1 MNQESLNK
9 KYSYRAILNRE
20 LVSIPVDGPPP
31 NKVLSG
37 MEGSNDSPPASDSP
51 AGVSITGVPVLIPAP
66 SLPVPLPQAS
76 TSSLADMA
84 PPPPIPH
91 VPTHALGAELLTPL
105 SSHVPTHALG
115 AESLTPLS
123 SHAPTRALGVEGS
136 SFPYGSTAGD
146 TSWTNQITV
155 YRDDWCDSSRVVYD
169 KTRAAIMAGQRRIQP
184 VRARV
189 EHGTNVRRS
198 VDSRQP
204 NLVGAPEKRRRAP
217 PAKASRAQMPVRRPR
232 GTLTLDRGESAAL
245 PHLVRT
251 VGTANARYKRRGLPC
266 ASLASGCKS
275 TPAGYA
281 KNNP

>member
-1 MNQESLNK
+1 
-9 KYSYRAILNRE
+9 
-20 LVSIPVDGPPP
+20 
-31 NKVLSG
+31 

-136 SFPYGSTAGD
+136 IFPYGSTAGD

-169 KTRAAIMAGQRRIQP
+169 KTRAAIMAGQRRTRP

-217 PAKASRAQMPVRRPR
+217 PAKAYVSKRREGAGSDASTTTPR
-232 GTLTLDRGESAAL
+232 DADPRQRVERRTPSPSEDCWYCERPLQAPGAAL
-245 PHLVRT
+245 CESCQRVQEHPCWVCQKQPLDQRSPHC
-251 VGTANARYKRRGLPC
+251 GGADGFMC
-266 ASLASGCKS
+266 G
-275 TPAGYA
+275 
-281 KNNP
+281 

>member
-1 MNQESLNK
+1 
-9 KYSYRAILNRE
+9 
-20 LVSIPVDGPPP
+20 
-31 NKVLSG
+31 

-136 SFPYGSTAGD
+136 IFPYGSTAGD